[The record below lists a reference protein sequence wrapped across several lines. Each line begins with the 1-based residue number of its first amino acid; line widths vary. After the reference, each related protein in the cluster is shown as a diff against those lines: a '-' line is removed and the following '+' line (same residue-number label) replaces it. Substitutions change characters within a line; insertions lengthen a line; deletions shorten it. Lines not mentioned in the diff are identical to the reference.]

1 MRRSSYNNEPKGP
14 SSARRRAPA
23 RASASPAR
31 GAPARAAASPSP
43 ARPKRT
49 TPKAAAAEEPV
60 ADVVSVAV
68 SINLSQLR
76 KEFVV
81 NAIFKAAVPCLL
93 LLLSRRGLP
102 ADGLTHSLAVA
113 GIVQLIIMFLAV
125 PAGAILNCAL
135 STGLASAGKLG
146 WLDAAAQVV
155 VQCAGAAFGMQLVGL
170 LVPDA
175 LAGGGAPPP
184 LADAAAAYEFALT
197 FANVSVGLLAAHYHP
212 EYKVPLIGSLVGV
225 LVVCGGMM
233 DPGGVFGAY
242 YIYSASLPITRRL
255 PPSSSPPAP
264 RRRRGRQALPP
275 LNGHAKKAA
284 CCRAAPTSATRT
296 PRPSTPPSPKTPRA
310 AQKGGRRA
318 ARRRED
324 AQDRLRRR
332 RVARARHR
340 DDASVILARIAW
352 HQGPMSGLSCLSTR
366 AASDRS
372 ATGTVHTQT
381 RFHFGAVITACGSHI
396 PW

>member
-1 MRRSSYNNEPKGP
+1 MGKWNNTAPIASPMSRQQREIAALSSYNNEPKGP
-14 SSARRRAPA
+14 SSARRRTPA

-49 TPKAAAAEEPV
+49 TPKAVAAEEPV

-155 VQCAGAAFGMQLVGL
+155 VQCAGAAAGMRLVGV
-170 LVPDA
+170 LVPAALEGGDA
-175 LAGGGAPPP
+175 PGPF
-184 LADAAAAYEFALT
+184 ADAAAVGYEFALT
-197 FANVSVGLLAAHYHP
+197 FANVSVGLLANHYNP

-242 YIYSASLPITRRL
+242 YIYSASLSDYAQIAAVQL
-255 PPSSSPPAP
+255 AA
-264 RRRRGRQALPP
+264 GAAAGAAAKALPP

-284 CCRAAPTSATRT
+284 YCEAHAYVGDAYAEAIDAAVAKNAA
-296 PRPSTPPSPKTPRA
+296 RP
-310 AQKGGRRA
+310 AQKA
-318 ARRRED
+318 A
-324 AQDRLRRR
+324 AAL
-332 RVARARHR
+332 
-340 DDASVILARIAW
+340 LAAEKMLKI
-352 HQGPMSGLSCLSTR
+352 
-366 AASDRS
+366 D
-372 ATGTVHTQT
+372 
-381 RFHFGAVITACGSHI
+381 
-396 PW
+396 

>member
-1 MRRSSYNNEPKGP
+1 MGKWNNTAPIASPMSRQQREIAALSSYNNEPKGP
-14 SSARRRAPA
+14 SSARRRTPA

-49 TPKAAAAEEPV
+49 TPKAVAAEEPV

-102 ADGLTHSLAVA
+102 ADGLTHSLALA
-113 GIVQLIIMFLAV
+113 GVVQLIIMFLAV

-146 WLDAAAQVV
+146 WLDAAAQMV
-155 VQCAGAAFGMQLVGL
+155 VQCAGAAFGMHLVGL

-184 LADAAAAYEFALT
+184 LADAAAAAYEFALT

-242 YIYSASLPITRRL
+242 YIYSASLADYAQIAAVQL
-255 PPSSSPPAP
+255 AA
-264 RRRRGRQALPP
+264 GAAAGAAAKALPP

-284 CCRAAPTSATRT
+284 YCEAHAYVGDAYAEAIDAAVAKNAA
-296 PRPSTPPSPKTPRA
+296 RP
-310 AQKGGRRA
+310 AQKA
-318 ARRRED
+318 A
-324 AQDRLRRR
+324 AAL
-332 RVARARHR
+332 
-340 DDASVILARIAW
+340 LAAEKMLKI
-352 HQGPMSGLSCLSTR
+352 
-366 AASDRS
+366 D
-372 ATGTVHTQT
+372 
-381 RFHFGAVITACGSHI
+381 
-396 PW
+396 